1 MDLQQELNAVEQMVR
16 EKTPPHVM
24 PTIEASIHAVK
35 KWGLERRALQ
45 SGETIRDFELPD
57 ATGAMVKSLELRTR
71 GPLLIVFYRG
81 AWCPFCNLALQALQE
96 RYSEIASR
104 GVTLVAISPQTP
116 DHSLSLREKHNLR
129 FPVLSDIGNKVA
141 QQFGI
146 VFELDHGLKVV
157 QAQFGVDIPSFNG
170 DQSFQLPV
178 PAVFLVSK
186 DGKVL
191 DSFVEV
197 NYMKRLAPETAIA
210 WIDEI

>member
-1 MDLQQELNAVEQMVR
+1 MDLQKELSAVEQMVR

-35 KWGLERRALQ
+35 ESGLESRALQ
-45 SGETIRDFELPD
+45 PGESITDFELPN
-57 ATGAMVKSLELRTR
+57 ATGVMVKSLELRTR

-81 AWCPFCNLALQALQE
+81 GWCPFCNLAVQAFQE
-96 RYSEIASR
+96 WHSEIANR

-116 DHSLSLREKHNLR
+116 DHSLTLQEKHSLR
-129 FPVLSDIGNKVA
+129 FPVLSDSGNKVA

-146 VFELDHGLKVV
+146 VFELDRDLRVV
-157 QAQFGVDIPSFNG
+157 QEQFGVDIPSFNG
-170 DQSFQLPV
+170 DHSFQLPV

-197 NYMKRLAPETAIA
+197 TI
-210 WIDEI
+210 